1 MQKYTL
7 QDYKNILMQ
16 NGMLADT
23 YGEIGSQ
30 EVSLLTYGSKEVVPG
45 TLFICKGAAFKKEYL
60 DEAIRRGAICY
71 VSEKKIRYRGGCT
84 IHSCSKYPYRNATA
98 SHSF

>member
-30 EVSLLTYGSKEVVPG
+30 EVSFLTYGSKEVVPG
-45 TLFICKGAAFKKEYL
+45 TLFICKGAAFKK
-60 DEAIRRGAICY
+60 
-71 VSEKKIRYRGGCT
+71 
-84 IHSCSKYPYRNATA
+84 
-98 SHSF
+98 